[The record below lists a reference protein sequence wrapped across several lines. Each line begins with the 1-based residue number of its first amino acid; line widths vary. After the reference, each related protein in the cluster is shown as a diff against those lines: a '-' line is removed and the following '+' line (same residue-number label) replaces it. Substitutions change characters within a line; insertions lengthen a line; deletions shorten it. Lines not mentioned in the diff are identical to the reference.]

1 MANVMANLAFARR
14 NSKGSGLIEMTPTII
29 LEKSNKREFVKD
41 SGLRSI
47 VYRILSR
54 VRNPYFCLQQRW
66 TETGFLVSPP

>member
-1 MANVMANLAFARR
+1 
-14 NSKGSGLIEMTPTII
+14 MTPTVI

-41 SGLRSI
+41 LELRYFVYI
-47 VYRILSR
+47 VLSR